1 MCDRVMVVVDG
12 RLQALETL
20 DALRED
26 NEFFREVTEIT
37 QRQGLAHSSDH

>member
-1 MCDRVMVVVDG
+1 VVVDG
-12 RLQALETL
+12 SLQAMENAE
-20 DALRED
+20 ALREN